1 MGLCLRLCVGL
12 SVEVL
17 RTNGTYTRG
26 TIDAVDSESST
37 YTIRMDDGRTKYM
50 VEEEDLRLYRVGGFT
65 AGDRVRL
72 RSHKEQL
79 ATIAEY
85 DDDSETYSLI
95 LADGRRMH
103 FVSDDEILR

>member
-1 MGLCLRLCVGL
+1 MGFPSRSCEAG
-12 SVEVL
+12 
-17 RTNGTYTRG
+17 RTRS

-65 AGDRVRL
+65 AAIACVCVAQ
-72 RSHKEQL
+72 EQL

-85 DDDSETYSLI
+85 DDYRNLLI
-95 LADGRRMH
+95 IMGGAYW
-103 FVSDDEILR
+103 SDDEILR